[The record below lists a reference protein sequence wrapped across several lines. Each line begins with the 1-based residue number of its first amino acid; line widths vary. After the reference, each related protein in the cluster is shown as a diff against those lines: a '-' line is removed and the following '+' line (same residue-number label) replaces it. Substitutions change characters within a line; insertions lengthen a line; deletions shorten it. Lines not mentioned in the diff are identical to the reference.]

1 MVNEVGE
8 TCPGN
13 RLLQALKL
21 ARLESIWPHLE
32 SVSLRQHQILFRA
45 GAPIDHLYFIDRG
58 LVSRVKTMEDG
69 RVVEIGAV
77 GTEGFVGLFAIHGI
91 RGAMWE
97 YAVRIPGMALRIDRD
112 IFERKIAQADEAAT
126 LLRRYTHLVVDA
138 FSQLAACNRLHSLR
152 QRCCHWL
159 LVAHD
164 SACSDSF
171 PLTHE
176 LLALT
181 LGVQRSGVSI
191 AANSLQKAGL
201 IHYKH
206 GRVNI
211 LDRTRLETE
220 VCECYATTRKQFDA
234 LFRDTRRTRAT
245 SRQFAAVPV
254 RVG

>member
-1 MVNEVGE
+1 
-8 TCPGN
+8 
-13 RLLQALKL
+13 
-21 ARLESIWPHLE
+21 
-32 SVSLRQHQILFRA
+32 
-45 GAPIDHLYFIDRG
+45 
-58 LVSRVKTMEDG
+58 
-69 RVVEIGAV
+69 
-77 GTEGFVGLFAIHGI
+77 
-91 RGAMWE
+91 MWE

>member
-1 MVNEVGE
+1 MADELGE
-8 TCPGN
+8 AYPGN
-13 RLLQALKL
+13 RLLRALML
-21 ARLESIWPHLE
+21 ARLESILPHLE
-32 SVSLRQHQILFRA
+32 PVNLRQHQVLFRA

-58 LVSRVKTMEDG
+58 LVSRVKAMEDG

-77 GTEGFVGLFAIHGI
+77 GNEGVVGLFAIHGI

-112 IFERKIAQADEAAT
+112 TFERKITQAGEASA
-126 LLRRYTHLVVDA
+126 LLRRYSSLVVDA
-138 FSQLAACNRLHSLR
+138 FSQIAACNRLHSLR

-164 SACSDSF
+164 SAGSDSF

-201 IHYKH
+201 IHYRH

-211 LDRTRLETE
+211 LGRARLETE
-220 VCECYATTRKQFDA
+220 ACECYAATRRQFDA
-234 LFRDTRRTRAT
+234 LFTDTRRTRRTA
-245 SRQFAAVPV
+245 RQFAVVSA
-254 RVG
+254 RIG

>member
-1 MVNEVGE
+1 MVDELGE
-8 TCPGN
+8 AHPGN
-13 RLLQALKL
+13 RLLRALVH

-32 SVSLRQHQILFRA
+32 PVNLRQHQVLFRA

-77 GTEGFVGLFAIHGI
+77 GKEGIVGLFAIHGI

-97 YAVRIPGMALRIDRD
+97 YAVRIPGTAFRIDRHT
-112 IFERKIAQADEAAT
+112 FERNIAQADEASA
-126 LLRRYTHLVVDA
+126 LLRRYTHLVVDE
-138 FSQLAACNRLHSLR
+138 FSQIAACNRLHSLR

-201 IHYKH
+201 IHYRH

-211 LDRTRLETE
+211 LDRARLETE
-220 VCECYATTRKQFDA
+220 ACECYAATRRQFDA
-234 LFRDTRRTRAT
+234 LFTDTRRTRGS
-245 SRQFAAVPV
+245 SRQFAAVPA
-254 RVG
+254 RIG